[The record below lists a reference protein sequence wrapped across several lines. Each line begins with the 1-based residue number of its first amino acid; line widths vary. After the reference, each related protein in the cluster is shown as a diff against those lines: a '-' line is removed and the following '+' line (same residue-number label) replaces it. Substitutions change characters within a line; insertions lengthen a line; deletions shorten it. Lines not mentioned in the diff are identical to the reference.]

1 MSKNKSNEMMD
12 WLKIF
17 IIALLFTLIV
27 RLFIFSP
34 VLVDG
39 ESMLPTLE
47 DRDRMI
53 VNKIT
58 YKFKEPDRF
67 DIVIFHAPDERDFVK
82 RVIGLPGEHIEV
94 NDNTLYVDGEEM
106 EQPFMNSEENAE
118 ITFPNITEDFT
129 FDVISQG
136 NYDVIPEGYV
146 LVLGDNR
153 RHSRDSRDHTIGLVD
168 MDEIVGK
175 TNIIYWPLKRIQYV
189 KE

>member
-1 MSKNKSNEMMD
+1 MSKEKPNEFVD

-17 IIALLFTLIV
+17 LIALLFTLIV

-58 YKFKEPDRF
+58 YKFKQPDRF
-67 DIVIFHAPDERDFVK
+67 DIVIFHANDQKDFVK
-82 RVIGLPGEHIEV
+82 RIIGLPGEHIAV
-94 NDNTLYVDGEEM
+94 KDNTLYVDGEAM
-106 EQPFMNSEENAE
+106 EQPFIDSEENAE
-118 ITFPNITEDFT
+118 ITYPIITGDFT
-129 FDVISQG
+129 LEMLEG
-136 NYDVIPEGYV
+136 NYEVIPEGYT

-153 RHSRDSRDHTIGLVD
+153 KNSRDSRDHTIGLVD

-175 TNIIYWPLKRIQYV
+175 TNIIYWPIKRIQYV